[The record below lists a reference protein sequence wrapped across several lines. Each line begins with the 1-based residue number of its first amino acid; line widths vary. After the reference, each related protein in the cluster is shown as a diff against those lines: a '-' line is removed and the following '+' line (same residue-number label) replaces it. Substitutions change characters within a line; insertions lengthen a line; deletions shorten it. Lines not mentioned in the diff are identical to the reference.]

1 MILLSRIIKSPL
13 LTEHSGENRT
23 IEIKPFIFFE
33 TFIEE
38 EEVAISAQIDTTERD
53 AMIQKAN
60 EEAVA
65 IVQSAKA
72 EAEYIQQKI
81 VKEKENW
88 LEVERRLL
96 EEEAKQMGYDEGYAV
111 GKEQGYDEIK
121 EYIMSA
127 QKVVSSSKKD
137 YQQYL
142 ESAEKTILQLAVM
155 IAEKIINMQM
165 TLSEEAYF
173 QLVKKAIKEAREYEH
188 VELRVHP
195 TQYDYVLAQ
204 KEELQGMFPKETQ
217 FFIFPDEELA
227 EADCIIETASGR
239 IDASINSQL
248 QEMKM
253 KLNELL
259 EGE

>member
-1 MILLSRIIKSPL
+1 MISLSRIIKSPL
-13 LTEHSGENRT
+13 LTDLTGEKKT
-23 IEIKPFIFFE
+23 IEIKPFAFWGN
-33 TFIEE
+33 FIEE
-38 EEVAISAQIDTTERD
+38 EEEAISAKIDTTEMD

-72 EAEYIQQKI
+72 EAEQIQQKLAS
-81 VKEKENW
+81 EKEHW
-88 LEVERRLL
+88 FEVERRLL

-111 GKEQGYDEIK
+111 GKEQGYDEMK
-121 EYIMSA
+121 EYIMLA
-127 QKVVSSSKKD
+127 QNVVSSSKKD

-142 ESAEKTILQLAVM
+142 ETAEKTILELAITV
-155 IAEKIINMQM
+155 AEKIMSMQM
-165 TLSEEAYF
+165 ASSEETYI

-188 VELRVHP
+188 VELRIHP
-195 TQYDYVLAQ
+195 VQYDRVLAQ
-204 KEELQGMFPKETQ
+204 KEELQGIFLKETQ

-227 EADCIIETASGR
+227 EADCMIETASGR
-239 IDASINSQL
+239 IDASIDSQL
-248 QEMKM
+248 QEMKK

>member
-13 LTEHSGENRT
+13 LTDHSREHRT
-23 IEIKPFIFFE
+23 IEIKPFVFFE
-33 TFIEE
+33 NFIEE
-38 EEVAISAQIDTTERD
+38 EEEEISAKIDTTEMD

-60 EEAVA
+60 EEAVS
-65 IVQSAKA
+65 IVKSAKA
-72 EAEYIQQKI
+72 EAEQIQRKLAS
-81 VKEKENW
+81 EKEYW
-88 LEVERRLL
+88 FEVERRLL

-111 GKEQGYDEIK
+111 GKEQGYDEMK
-121 EYIMSA
+121 EHIVLA
-127 QKVVSSSKKD
+127 QNVVSSSKKD

-142 ESAEKTILQLAVM
+142 ETAEKTILELAITV
-155 IAEKIINMQM
+155 AEKIMNMQM
-165 TLSEEAYF
+165 VSSEVAYI

-195 TQYDYVLAQ
+195 VQYDRVLAQ
-204 KEELQGMFPKETQ
+204 KEELQGIFLKETQ

-239 IDASINSQL
+239 IDASIDSQL
-248 QEMKM
+248 QEIKT